1 MYPGCYPEKPC
12 PVVGATCAA
21 GTCAYKALLPLAPSA
36 IVPATSSTK
45 EQYPYQYGVR
55 RDCSNVCPA
64 NFFDAVEIQRRE
76 ACDPLCDIVT
86 LAVGIDACASVINW
100 YINRTLVLTHVGIGR
115 RMSEEFRLRE
125 NGGYA
130 EDVRINR
137 VLIDFGTG
145 TLLDASLPN
154 NYSRIRVKDDVTDM
168 SALVPLQDDL
178 SSKDSN
184 YYNPYHAKLGGLQP
198 VIRAEYFAVQDNSE
212 KYRLFGQ
219 GNVMKIRDI
228 VVLQRRTFPDYKLPR
243 IVCRRSCNPCQTGNC
258 GADADC
264 DSFDDWCSEVD
275 ARNFTVQQVQTN
287 ALGYPY
293 GNANNPAGF
302 GGNGGLVYPANYG
315 SGSNTNLIITSVPAN
330 KRFWSPDCSGL
341 GVGVSPYL

>member
-1 MYPGCYPEKPC
+1 
-12 PVVGATCAA
+12 
-21 GTCAYKALLPLAPSA
+21 
-36 IVPATSSTK
+36 
-45 EQYPYQYGVR
+45 
-55 RDCSNVCPA
+55 
-64 NFFDAVEIQRRE
+64 
-76 ACDPLCDIVT
+76 
-86 LAVGIDACASVINW
+86 
-100 YINRTLVLTHVGIGR
+100 
-115 RMSEEFRLRE
+115 
-125 NGGYA
+125 
-130 EDVRINR
+130 
-137 VLIDFGTG
+137 
-145 TLLDASLPN
+145 
-154 NYSRIRVKDDVTDM
+154 M

-243 IVCRRSCNPCQTGNC
+243 IVCRRSCGPCQTGNC

-264 DSFDDWCSEVD
+264 DSFDSWCDEVD

-293 GNANNPAGF
+293 GSPYNGAPF
-302 GGNGGLVYPANYG
+302 GTGETGLVYPANYG
-315 SGSNTNLIITSVPAN
+315 SGSNTGLIVTSVPAN
-330 KRFWSPDCSGL
+330 KRFWEPNCPGL